1 MSRISIM
8 AGAALGAAAIA
19 PRGAAPAADVAS
31 TDTGLSEVVVTA
43 THTGDTDL
51 QKTPIAI
58 DVVGGADL
66 TKDNL
71 RTLPDLTD
79 AVPSLQIT
87 HQAQNPEAYLR
98 GVGGT

>member
-1 MSRISIM
+1 MTRVSVM
-8 AGAALGAAAIA
+8 AVGLLAAAALAPSVAVRAAE
-19 PRGAAPAADVAS
+19 VAS
-31 TDTGLSEVVVTA
+31 TDTGLAEVVVTA

-71 RTLPDLTD
+71 RNLTDLTE

-87 HQAQNPEAYLR
+87 NQAQNPE
-98 GVGGT
+98 V